1 MVQVVS
7 DRLSPGYVSLYGFT
21 NRHNRFG
28 EEKSGLHPSRFVP
41 PDIDT
46 GINNHSHPHPYFSD
60 DPTSCF
66 PCLPPVQNFLLN
78 SGSHE
83 MKAGSQ
89 EGMNRRKARKRREA
103 PAIPVA
109 CPPWFFPLHPS
120 GHQKHAK
127 VAPPFGS
134 KAVAL
139 LPGEGQPG
147 GHRAPFQAV
156 SSICCRSLY
165 YEFPESAGTQHG
177 LANSA

>member
-1 MVQVVS
+1 MVQAVS
-7 DRLSPGYVSLYGFT
+7 DRLSPGYVSLYGST
-21 NRHNRFG
+21 KGHKCFG
-28 EEKSGLHPSRFVP
+28 EEKRGQHLSRFVP

-46 GINNHSHPHPYFSD
+46 DINNRSHPHPYFSD

-78 SGSHE
+78 SGFHE
-83 MKAGSQ
+83 MKAGA
-89 EGMNRRKARKRREA
+89 EGGGNRREA
-103 PAIPVA
+103 RKAQAIRDA

-139 LPGEGQPG
+139 LPGGGWPG

-177 LANSA
+177 LANSP